1 MNKKY
6 VVELTEQELARIQEI
21 LYMEGT
27 SRGIQNRYLIIMM
40 D

>member
-6 VVELTEQELARIQEI
+6 VVELTEQEPARIQEI
-21 LYMEGT
+21 LYMERT
-27 SRGIQNRYLIIMM
+27 SRGIRNRYLIIMM